1 MHDSPE
7 IPAAATGSFR
17 TISRGQWMAL
27 TAAILGW
34 LFDGLEMGLFPLV
47 GRDALR
53 DLLQTTNEGE
63 VGKWFGVMIAGFLV
77 GAATGGVL
85 FGWLGD
91 RIGRVRAMMLSVL
104 TYALFT
110 GLCGVAGSAEQIFLF
125 RIIASLG
132 MGGEWSLGVS
142 LVMEIWPNKSR
153 GWLAGLI
160 GAASNVGFLAI
171 AIVGLGL
178 GHVIGSLESG
188 LHSLGLA
195 DETVKV
201 LMSHSGWRLLMLF
214 GAIPALLTFFIR
226 LFVPESERWLHERAA
241 GATSHWAT
249 RDLIGVLIGACGPL
263 GMIYLW
269 ANNFSMSV
277 RLVGS
282 AIGLIV
288 ALLGYVYP
296 VWRYLH
302 RGASARDGLGL
313 SWTTN
318 SILGRM
324 LIGAA
329 LSGIALL
336 GTWASIQSAPSWA
349 KKIAEAQVDHASRVV
364 PAQPGDEEAE
374 KRMVATAAAY
384 TQIAS
389 GIGAIIGTILAAT
402 IGLKMKRRT
411 MYCILCVTALGSSL
425 LLYQGNTR
433 LFDGPPQFGV
443 FFLATM
449 LLAGCFTA
457 SFYGWLPLY
466 LPELF
471 PTAVRA
477 TGQGFA
483 FNFGRILAAV
493 GALQTGYLMEQV
505 FDGDYARACSAMSA
519 VYLLGLVV
527 IWFAPETSGQP
538 LPE

>member
-1 MHDSPE
+1 MHDSSHRSDAANTLSGPG
-7 IPAAATGSFR
+7 PAIT
-17 TISRGQWMAL
+17 RGQWMAL
-27 TAAILGW
+27 AAAILGW

-53 DLLQTTNEGE
+53 DLLQTADEGL

-77 GAATGGVL
+77 GAAAGGVL

-91 RIGRVRAMMLSVL
+91 RVGRVRAMTFSVL
-104 TYALFT
+104 TYAIFT
-110 GLCGVAGSAEQIFLF
+110 GLCGVAASAEQIFLF
-125 RIIASLG
+125 RFIASLG

-171 AIVGLGL
+171 AVIGLGL
-178 GHVIGSLESG
+178 TQVISSFESG
-188 LHSLGLA
+188 LQSIGLP
-195 DETVKV
+195 DETVTRLV
-201 LMSHSGWRLLMLF
+201 SYSGWRILMLF
-214 GAIPALLTFFIR
+214 GAVPALLTFFIR
-226 LFVPESERWLHERAA
+226 LFVPESQRWLHER
-241 GATSHWAT
+241 GTGTTSHWAT
-249 RDLIGVLIGACGPL
+249 RDLIGVLAGTCGPL
-263 GMIYLW
+263 AMIYLW
-269 ANNFSMSV
+269 ANDYSMTV

-282 AIGLIV
+282 AVGLVV
-288 ALLGYVYP
+288 ALLGYLYP
-296 VWRYLH
+296 VWRYLG
-302 RGASARDGLGL
+302 RALSGREAL
-313 SWTTN
+313 SW
-318 SILGRM
+318 SRGSVIGRM

-329 LSGIALL
+329 LSGTALL

-349 KKIAEAQVDHASRVV
+349 KTVAEAQAKREQRS
-364 PAQPGDEEAE
+364 DERE
-374 KRMVATAAAY
+374 KSMVTNAAAY

-389 GIGAIIGTILAAT
+389 GLGAILGTILAAT
-402 IGLKMKRRT
+402 IGLKMRRRT
-411 MYCILCVTALGSSL
+411 MYCILCLTALCSTL
-425 LLYQGNTR
+425 LLYQGNTWF
-433 LFDGPPQFGV
+433 FDRPPQFGA
-443 FFLATM
+443 FLLGTM
-449 LLAGCFTA
+449 FLAGCFTA

-493 GALQTGYLMEQV
+493 GALQTGYLMNQV
-505 FDGDYARACSAMSA
+505 FDGDYARACSLMSV
-519 VYLLGLVV
+519 VYLVGLVI
-527 IWFAPETSGQP
+527 IWLAPETRGQP